1 MRTLDDINT
10 EILELIRLVPDASD
24 QTEQMGTLADIEV
37 AYNETIGSGVALPTG
52 DKMVVVFNVSCPTGW
67 TRVTAWDDKFIRGAS
82 SYGGTGGS
90 SGTHTHS
97 YSGVIAH
104 SHGAGTLATASA
116 GTHTHSYN
124 QLSGAGAGEVGGG
137 TNSVLINTQ
146 NNDTGS
152 GGSHTHS
159 IGGNTTSTGD
169 ASATSGTATML
180 PPYVEVVFCSRN

>member
-52 DKMVVVFNVSCPTGW
+52 DKMVVVFNVSCPAGW
-67 TRVTAWDDKFIRGAS
+67 ARVSAWDDTFLRGAS